1 MEKPRIK
8 IRRNGVDWLLDSA
21 SGVMVILLVALPVYT
36 YSSLPEIIPIHF
48 NARGIAD
55 GYGSREMI
63 WIMPILVSLIFVGM
77 AVLANHPHLLNYLV
91 EITKEN
97 AERQYRMA
105 ARLVR
110 ILNFLVAG
118 IFLYIMYVKVVSYPA
133 INSGLGVYFL
143 PFSLMAI
150 FGVLAIY
157 IFMSLKAR

>member
-1 MEKPRIK
+1 M
-8 IRRNGVDWLLDSA
+8 DWLLDTT
-21 SGVMVILLVALPVYT
+21 GGIMVILLMALPVYT

-63 WIMPILVSLIFVGM
+63 WVLPILVFLIFVGV
-77 AVLANHPHLLNYLV
+77 AILADHPHLFNYLV

-105 ARLVR
+105 TRLLR
-110 ILNFLVAG
+110 ILNLLVAG
-118 IFLYIMYVKVVSYPA
+118 IFLYIMYVKVALYPA
-133 INSGLGVYFL
+133 TNTGLGVFFL

-150 FGVLAIY
+150 FGILVIY
-157 IFMSLKAR
+157 ILMSLKAR